1 MKTKVDSTGIKTKSD
16 STKHQSIETQDT
28 TDLTSKQT
36 SVGVK
41 TKVDSNTSNN
51 NLGNRTKH
59 DSTPQT
65 EIEMQTGKID
75 STAEDALTSVKKPA
89 KQTGSVK
96 SESIQE
102 KVMDETNQVNYSL
115 PKHFSFFLCTF
126 HLNTPFL

>member
-1 MKTKVDSTGIKTKSD
+1 MKTKVDSIGIKTKSD

-28 TDLTSKQT
+28 TDLTTKQT
-36 SVGVK
+36 SIGIK
-41 TKVDSNTSNN
+41 TKVDSNTSNT
-51 NLGNRTKH
+51 NLGNRTKP

-65 EIEMQTGKID
+65 IEMQTGKID

-115 PKHFSFFLCTF
+115 P
-126 HLNTPFL
+126 

>member
-28 TDLTSKQT
+28 TDLTTKQT
-36 SVGVK
+36 SIGIK
-41 TKVDSNTSNN
+41 TKVDSNTSNT
-51 NLGNRTKH
+51 NLGNRTKP

-65 EIEMQTGKID
+65 IEMQTGKID

-115 PKHFSFFLCTF
+115 P
-126 HLNTPFL
+126 

>member
-1 MKTKVDSTGIKTKSD
+1 MKTKVDSIGIKTKSD

-28 TDLTSKQT
+28 TDLTTKQT
-36 SVGVK
+36 SIGIK
-41 TKVDSNTSNN
+41 TKVDSNTSNT
-51 NLGNRTKH
+51 NLGNRTKP

-65 EIEMQTGKID
+65 IEMQTGKID

-126 HLNTPFL
+126 HLNTHFL